1 MQKIFRE
8 LLVQAIDLSKK
19 CTPCE
24 SAYSVGAIIT
34 DEQFNLISTGFS
46 RELGPKLHAEEVAI
60 LKASDLKIDLS
71 DCIIFSSLE
80 PCSTRASSP
89 KSCSSLIIES
99 GIKTVVFA
107 CREPSHFVDCLGSQI
122 LQSQGI
128 KVIECP
134 ELANEVLVVNGHF
147 ATLHDN

>member
-8 LLVQAIDLSKK
+8 LLVQAIDLSRK
-19 CTPCE
+19 CTHCE

-34 DEQFNLISTGFS
+34 DEQCNLISTGFS

-60 LKASDLKIDLS
+60 FKASDLKITLNN
-71 DCIIFSSLE
+71 CIIFSSLE

-107 CREPSHFVDCLGSQI
+107 CREPNLFVDCQGCEI
-122 LQSQGI
+122 LEKQLQVYEYG
-128 KVIECP
+128 
-134 ELANEVLVVNGHF
+134 ELAELVLQINHHLLLSNKFV
-147 ATLHDN
+147 